1 MVNNFIFVFIGGAAG
16 ASLRY
21 LFYLSIPKVGGFPLS
36 TLVVNI
42 LGSLFFGF
50 IFNLSS
56 YRSDNWVHYLLLAGI
71 AGAFTTFSTFSF
83 ESVDL
88 LLSKKFLQAFSYMFL
103 SLSLCLLFTFL
114 GLNITKLIN

>member
-56 YRSDNWVHYLLLAGI
+56 YRSDNWIHYLLLAGI

-83 ESVDL
+83 ETVQM
-88 LLSKKFLQAFSYMFL
+88 FREEEYMFAIL
-103 SLSLCLLFTFL
+103 NIVLNNIVCIASIFL
-114 GLNITKLIN
+114 GMKLAESF